1 MRRRAVL
8 LIVAMTVCLVA
19 AAGVALAASIT
30 CPNSIGNLCVG
41 TDEADTM
48 TGTNQGDDM
57 RGRGGGDT
65 MYVRG
70 GDDKAL
76 GGDGNDDISAGPGN
90 DPSVRGGPGDD
101 SLSGGDG
108 DDAYVFGD
116 SWDGDTITTGETSGE
131 DALVFSS
138 LLEPLDVDLVSS
150 AGRDEVFS
158 DAGVLNFPATVG
170 IENVRGGEAR
180 DVVRGN
186 EARNHFSG
194 NAGNDSLVGR
204 GNDDVLSG
212 GVGADSFNGG
222 PGNDVLNGGDG
233 IDGDVY
239 LFEDGWGQDRID
251 SDAAGTDRLFFGGL
265 TSSVTVDLA
274 ASDTGV
280 EASSGANTVDWP
292 STVALENA
300 TGGPANDI
308 LRGDDSG
315 NTLNGQGGDD
325 KISGRGG
332 IDKVSG
338 DAPGLA
344 TLTGDDTIDVADGDP
359 GDTVDCGPG
368 TDTVDVDAISGPSGT
383 IRIDTDIKENCETV
397 NEVLIN

>member
-41 TDEADTM
+41 TDQADTM
-48 TGTNQGDDM
+48 TGTDQGDDM
-57 RGRGGGDT
+57 SGRGGGDT
-65 MYVRG
+65 MYARG

-90 DPSVRGGPGDD
+90 DPSVSGGPGED

-108 DDAYVFGD
+108 DDTYVFGD
-116 SWDGDTITTGETSGE
+116 SWGGDTITTGETSGE
-131 DALVFSS
+131 DALDFSS

-158 DAGVLNFPATVG
+158 DAGVLDFPAAVE
-170 IENVRGGEAR
+170 IENVTGGEAR

-186 EARNHFSG
+186 DARNHFSG

-204 GNDDVLSG
+204 GNDDVLIG
-212 GVGADSFNGG
+212 GLGADSFNGG
-222 PGNDVLNGGDG
+222 TGNDALNGGDG

-239 LFEDGWGQDRID
+239 IFQDGWGKD
-251 SDAAGTDRLFFGGL
+251 SITDAAGTNRLLFSEL
-265 TSSVTVDLA
+265 TASVTVDLA
-274 ASDTGV
+274 AGTATD
-280 EASSGANTVDWP
+280 GANTVTWTP
-292 STVALENA
+292 PGVEHA
-300 TGGPANDI
+300 TGGTAIDRATGGVGADFLYGN
-308 LRGDDSG
+308 GSV
-315 NTLNGQGGDD
+315 NTLNGQ
-325 KISGRGG
+325 
-332 IDKVSG
+332 
-338 DAPGLA
+338 A
-344 TLTGDDTIDVADGDP
+344 GDDTIHVAGGDP

-368 TDTVDVDAISGPSGT
+368 RADVVMVDAGSGPGGT
-383 IRIDTDIKENCETV
+383 VPLDTDIKNCETII
-397 NEVLIN
+397 EVLIPPPAPTV